1 MSFALKTAWRDARR
15 HRKRLLL
22 CALSIVFGVAAL
34 VAIDSFA
41 HNLSFAIDKESMNLL
56 GADLQVSSRS
66 EFNEIVEE
74 WIEGLGGEQ
83 AREIRFTSMAMFPK
97 NGQTRLVQVRA
108 LGGGFPFYGDF
119 ETKPANVNPALLDE
133 PVIVMDQLLMA
144 QYELEEGD
152 TVELGDMTFTI
163 TGEIVRVPGEA
174 AFAGIFAPRVYIP
187 LSQLEGTGLIGFG
200 SIAFHRVYIKNE
212 ALDTVAIRKDQKERF
227 GNERLNVDTVEER
240 KEDIGEPLDNLSR
253 YLGLVGFVALLLGGV
268 GIAGA
273 VQAYLQQK
281 RDTVAI
287 LRCLGSSSRTAFS
300 VFLAQICGVALV
312 GALLGALFGII
323 VQAVIPTVLAPLLP
337 FQLDYFLSWP
347 SILSG
352 ILYGTIAALL
362 FGLFPLLPIRKV
374 SPLRALRAGFT
385 HSSTKRDP
393 LIIPLGILTALLLA
407 VFCATQTSVWWHGV
421 IFAAALGVAVGVLWM
436 VAALMKL
443 CLRKFFNPRTY
454 LLRQSLANLH
464 RPNNRT
470 VFLVV
475 SLGMGTF
482 LIYALTLI
490 QDGLLQQTNL
500 AATSQEPNLL
510 FFDVQPDQK
519 DGLYDIVKSQGM
531 EIAEDAPIV
540 TMRLKDVA
548 GRSVAEI
555 KRDPNNEID
564 GWILNREWR
573 STYRSEPGSA
583 EEVVAGE
590 YISEWDNFEEPVPIS
605 MEDGMAADLGIGIGD
620 KLTFDVQGIPMEVVI
635 SSLRKVDW
643 KKMRPNFF
651 ATFPTGVL
659 EDAPTWWIA
668 VARSPDIETTAALQ
682 REVFEDYPNISAV
695 DLNVVLEALQS
706 VLGRINFAIR
716 FMALFTV
723 ATGIV
728 VLAGAVITSRYQR
741 IRESVLLRT
750 LGASGPQVRRI
761 MAIEYALVGAL
772 AGIVGI
778 GLAIAAGAALGIW
791 VFELEFVI
799 PVWQSI
805 TAIVIV
811 TLLTLLTG
819 LANSRGI
826 ASHPPL
832 VILREEG

>member
-1 MSFALKTAWRDARR
+1 MSFAIKTAWRDARR
-15 HRKRLLL
+15 HRKRLFL

-34 VAIDSFA
+34 VAIDSFS
-41 HNLSFAIDKESMNLL
+41 HNLRVAIDKESMNLL
-56 GADLQVSSRS
+56 GADLQVSTRTEFS
-66 EFNEIVEE
+66 EDAEAWFDE
-74 WIEGLGGEQ
+74 LGGEQ

-108 LGGGFPFYGDF
+108 LNGGFPFYGEF
-119 ETKPANVNPALLDE
+119 ETKPANANPAMLDE

-152 TVELGDMTFTI
+152 TVELGDTTFTI
-163 TGEIVRVPGEA
+163 TGEIVQVPGEA

-200 SIAFHRVYIKNE
+200 SIAFHRVYIKNPDIDTE
-212 ALDTVAIRKDQKERF
+212 AVRKDQKERF
-227 GNERLNVDTVEER
+227 AEERLNIDTIQER
-240 KEDIGEPLDNLSR
+240 KDDIGEPLDNLAR

-268 GIAGA
+268 GIAGS

-300 VFLAQICGVALV
+300 VFLTQICGVALV
-312 GALLGALFGII
+312 GAILGAILGII
-323 VQAVIPTVLAPLLP
+323 VQAVIPRVLAPLLP
-337 FQLDYFLSWP
+337 FDLDYFLSWP

-352 ILYGTIAALL
+352 ILYGTVTALI
-362 FGLFPLLPIRKV
+362 FGLFPLLPIRNI
-374 SPLRALRAGFT
+374 SPLRTLRAGFSQN
-385 HSSTKRDP
+385 HTKRDP
-393 LIIPLGILTALLLA
+393 FIILLAILTAFLLTA
-407 VFCATQTSVWWHGV
+407 FCAAQTSVWWQGI
-421 IFAAALGVAVGVLWM
+421 IFAAGLGVAVGILWV
-436 VAALMKL
+436 VAAILKL
-443 CLRKFFNPRTY
+443 CLRKFITPRNY

-490 QDGLLQQTNL
+490 QDGLLQQTDL
-500 AATSQEPNLL
+500 AAANEEPNLL
-510 FFDVQPDQK
+510 FFDIQPDQK
-519 DGLYDIVKSQGM
+519 EGLYEIIHGEGL
-531 EIAEDAPIV
+531 EIAEDAPMV
-540 TMRLKDVA
+540 TMRLKKVA
-548 GRSVAEI
+548 GRKVADI
-555 KRDPNNEID
+555 KNDPENTID
-564 GWILNREWR
+564 EWILNREWR
-573 STYRSEPGSA
+573 NTYRAAVGPS
-583 EEVVAGE
+583 EEVVEGE
-590 YISEWDNFEEPVPIS
+590 YISEWDGLDEPVPVSI
-605 MEDGMAADLGIGIGD
+605 EDGIAADLGVGLGD
-620 KLTFDVQGIPMEVVI
+620 TLDFDIQGIPMQVKI
-635 SSLRKVDW
+635 SSMRKVDW
-643 KKMRPNFF
+643 TKMQPNFF
-651 ATFPTGVL
+651 ITFPVGVL
-659 EDAPTWWIA
+659 EEAPTLWIG
-668 VARSPDIETTAALQ
+668 VARSPDIETTATLQ
-682 REVFEDYPNISAV
+682 RKIFEAYPNISAI
-695 DLNVVLEALQS
+695 DLSIVLEAIQS

-761 MAIEYALVGAL
+761 MAIEYAVLGTL
-772 AGIVGI
+772 AGIVGV
-778 GLAIAAGAALGIW
+778 GLAIVAGTALSIW
-791 VFELEFVI
+791 VFKLDFTI
-799 PVWQSI
+799 PWGQSI
-805 TAIVIV
+805 IAVVIV
-811 TLLTLLTG
+811 TLLTLFTG